1 MNSSRVQLLTGARYC
16 LPWDHRR
23 DLGNACSP
31 PRFGAVRGNTNVRR
45 AVHGAPPAG
54 ALRAPNYAPG
64 AIVTT
69 ARCAGVTLIEMVV
82 VIILLGIIFAIGS
95 MLVSNAFR
103 SYFVGRDIS
112 DAEWQGRIAVERMTR
127 ELRAVRTPADLTIAP
142 DNEITF
148 NDTAGNTVRF
158 YINGTTLTRSEG
170 GTTNAM
176 PLADKINSLN
186 FYYLQKDGET
196 AETSIASNVYYISVK
211 LRVVDDNYD
220 ETLRTTVRPR
230 HFEKLQ

>member
-1 MNSSRVQLLTGARYC
+1 MKSSRVQPLTSARHC
-16 LPWDHRR
+16 LPRDHRQS
-23 DLGNACSP
+23 LGSACSP
-31 PRFGAVRGNTNVRR
+31 PRFGAVRENTNVRR
-45 AVHGAPPAG
+45 AVHGAP
-54 ALRAPNYAPG
+54 NYAPG
-64 AIVTT
+64 AIVTA
-69 ARCAGVTLIEMVV
+69 ARYAGVTLVEMVV
-82 VIILLGIIFAIGS
+82 VIILLGIVFAIGS

-103 SYFVGRDIS
+103 SYFAGRDIT

-127 ELRAVRTPADLTIAP
+127 ELRAVRAPADLTIAP

-170 GTTNAM
+170 GTTNAQ

-186 FYYLQKDGET
+186 FYYLRKDGET
-196 AETSIASNVYYISVK
+196 AETSTASNVYYISVK
-211 LRVVDDNYD
+211 LRVMDDNYD
-220 ETLRTTVRPR
+220 ETLRATVRPR